1 MHSCLFCQIVADET
15 PSYRIAETE
24 RAIALMDI
32 FPATP
37 GHALVIPRR
46 HSADALEAEAEDLTA
61 CMTLAASV
69 GRAVVAGLGADGV
82 TFQSLARPAAGQT
95 VFHSHIHVIPRY
107 EGDQFAF
114 PWPSVPGDLAQIEA
128 NAERLR
134 AAFSND
140 ES

>member
-1 MHSCLFCQIVADET
+1 MHSCLFCQIVAEEI
-15 PSYRIAETE
+15 PSHRIAETE

-46 HSADALEAEAEDLTA
+46 HSADALEAAAEDLTA
-61 CMTLAASV
+61 CMTLAGSV
-69 GRAVVAGLGADGV
+69 GRAAVAGLGADGV

-95 VFHSHIHVIPRY
+95 IFHVHIHVIPRY

-114 PWPSVPGDLAQIEA
+114 PWPSVPGDVTVIEA
-128 NAERLR
+128 QAERLR
-134 AAFSND
+134 GAFPND
-140 ES
+140 EF

>member
-1 MHSCLFCQIVADET
+1 MGSCLFCQIIADEI

-24 RAIALMDI
+24 RAIAFMDI

-46 HSADALEAEAEDLTA
+46 HSADALEAADEDLAA
-61 CMTLAASV
+61 CMTLAAGV
-69 GRAVVAGLGADGV
+69 GRAALAGLGADGV

-95 VFHSHIHVIPRY
+95 VFHSPIHVSPRHD
-107 EGDQFAF
+107 GDQFAF
-114 PWPSVPGDLAQIEA
+114 PWPSVPGDLAEIEA
-128 NAERLR
+128 HADRLR
-134 AAFSND
+134 TAFSND